1 LQTIASFASV
11 AITVGIGVAVAVA
24 VAVAV
29 LPWLLS
35 YRFRSLPFLLDIH

>member
-1 LQTIASFASV
+1 MQTIALFASV
-11 AITVGIGVAVAVA
+11 AIAVGVAVPVAVAVA
-24 VAVAV
+24 VTV

>member
-1 LQTIASFASV
+1 MQTIALFASV
-11 AITVGIGVAVAVA
+11 AIAVGVAVAVA
-24 VAVAV
+24 VAVTV